1 MEFIIELVFDLFV
14 EGGIEVS
21 SNKKISKWI
30 RYPIIALLIL
40 FFSVVIFGM
49 IILGIVLL
57 PKSLLGGILI
67 ILIGLFLLVM
77 CILKFRKEYLI
88 KVDEKNN

>member
-1 MEFIIELVFDLFV
+1 MEFLIELVLDLFV

-40 FFSVVIFGM
+40 FFSVVILGM

-57 PKSLLGGILI
+57 RESLLGGTLI
-67 ILIGLFLLVM
+67 ILIGLVFLIM
-77 CILKFRKEYLI
+77 FIYKFRKKYLE
-88 KVDEKNN
+88 EKKKSN